1 MANRFLWNRP
11 RIPAYLPKRKKK
23 FKITRKNNEICQI
36 NSYITSGQA
45 KLLSPEEKNNTSFI
59 ANYIPHHGVLN
70 INKPDRVRVVFD
82 ASAKINKTCL
92 SDNLLRVIDLLN
104 NLVSVITKFRNG
116 KYGIIGDIEKMFHQ
130 VFIDPKDVDSLKFLW
145 RDNPENPILDCQLNV
160 HLFGKV
166 DSPLYCQLGVKK
178 ILRRLHRRREICSK
192 Q

>member
-1 MANRFLWNRP
+1 M
-11 RIPAYLPKRKKK
+11 YKS
-23 FKITRKNNEICQI
+23 QI
-36 NSYITSGQA
+36 NDYITSGQA